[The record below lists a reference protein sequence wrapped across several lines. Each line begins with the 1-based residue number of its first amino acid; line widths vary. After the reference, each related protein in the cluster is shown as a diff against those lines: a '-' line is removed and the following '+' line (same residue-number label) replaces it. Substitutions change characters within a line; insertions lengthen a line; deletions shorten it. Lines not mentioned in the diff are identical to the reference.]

1 MATLAEIQAD
11 KHKWEV
17 VPGTSGRPGG
27 TRYQLKKEHKEEQ
40 RKQLKKTTTPTTTK
54 RVDKPTTSTKK
65 STISNLEKLQAR
77 PTETGPGTS
86 LYSAVAEGSK
96 RAERARERKREAK
109 ETPFGVRTHR
119 GRAMLSSLE
128 QRKLARRK
136 AAREASIRE
145 RAPVTTKSLARQV
158 YKKPIGPPVP
168 RYSTKARKNLK
179 QLIDENEQ
187 EKERKRNEEFSLSF
201 EKTGGKVS
209 RRKGGTVSRNS
220 GGKVWKGGNFEVS
233 QWYDKI
239 KT

>member
-86 LYSAVAEGSK
+86 LYSAVAKGSK